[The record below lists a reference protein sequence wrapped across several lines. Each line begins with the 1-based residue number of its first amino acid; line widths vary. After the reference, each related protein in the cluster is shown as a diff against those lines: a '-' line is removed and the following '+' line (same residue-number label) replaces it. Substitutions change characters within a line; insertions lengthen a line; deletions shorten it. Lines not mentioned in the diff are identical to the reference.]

1 MMQRPLLRTAVLILG
16 CLTCLTSASAQ
27 ETASPKKTEVATGPT
42 TGALVDL
49 NSATP
54 GQLQELPG
62 ISEEY
67 ARKIIDGRPYAEK
80 TDLVKKKVIPRT
92 IYDDIADRVIAK
104 RISKKPPK

>member
-1 MMQRPLLRTAVLILG
+1 MRFVRTAVQILALIACATLAG
-16 CLTCLTSASAQ
+16 AQ
-27 ETASPKKTEVATGPT
+27 ETKPKSTEAPTGPT

-67 ARKIIDGRPYAEK
+67 ARKIIDGRPYTEK
-80 TDLVKKKVIPRT
+80 TDLVKKKVIPRA
-92 IYDDIADRVIAK
+92 IYDDITDRVIAK